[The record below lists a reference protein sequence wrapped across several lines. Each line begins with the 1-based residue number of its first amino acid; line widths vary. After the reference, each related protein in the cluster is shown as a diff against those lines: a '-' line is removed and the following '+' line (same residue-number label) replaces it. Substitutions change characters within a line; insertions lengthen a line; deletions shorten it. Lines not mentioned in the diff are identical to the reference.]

1 MLPYHASPCHGDDD
15 AVSVNHSGVM
25 AKMYAMKWEQ
35 DDPIKAKHH
44 RITSFRIVKWTIVVG
59 GIETGIQ
66 FAALLFMPIR

>member
-1 MLPYHASPCHGDDD
+1 
-15 AVSVNHSGVM
+15 M